1 MVACRRMAPACSMF
15 LAGAATLPIMFATAD
30 AQTLNSAASSG
41 ATAATQAASATSPA
55 ASSGAPATGSSDQGQ
70 TVIVTGT
77 RETNKK
83 ARDSTS
89 PIDVVTA
96 ASLLATG
103 QINLTSG
110 LAIVN
115 PSISLQAFGSDAGAL
130 TNAIRLRGLNPDEVL
145 VLIDGKRRHTTANLY
160 ADSGPQEGTTPVDI
174 DMLPMSMVDHI
185 EVLRDGAAAQYGSDA
200 IAGVVNIILKSG
212 LGGSA
217 QGETGLTEQ
226 GDGFTGSLMVD
237 KGAALGADGFIHI
250 GGDFV
255 HADHTNRG
263 LPDDRTGALDDEV
276 YGDPEQTRE
285 DLGINAMKPLFG
297 DEAELYGNLTY
308 AHRHNEAFENFRLPS
323 VLPQVDPQGF
333 SPLEVGEE
341 NDYAT
346 TIGIRG
352 DGIFGIHWDLSTTW
366 GDDHINIG
374 QRDSANVSLYNAT
387 GFTPMTF
394 RLQAYDQAQ
403 WTNNLDLTRDVQLP
417 LLYSPLHVAVGVEH
431 RFENYTIYP
440 GSPDSYYG
448 SGTQALVGTSP
459 LSTGGFY
466 RDVYA
471 AYGDLETHVT
481 RGWDVDIAGRFEHY
495 TDVGNTETGKIAT
508 RYDFNRRLAVRATI
522 SNGFRAPTLA
532 EEHFSNLEVSPT
544 GASGQLAVDS
554 VAAHL
559 LGAVPLKPER
569 STNISGGF
577 VLEPIDRL
585 HVTVDVYQINIRD
598 RIIDGGSYGGTQAI
612 NALAAQGIQLQSGI
626 DPTDV
631 TAQYFS
637 NGASTRT
644 QGLDLTADYPSSFG
658 AYGRVDWTIAMD
670 LNRSTL
676 DHLSNDTNGNPLL
689 NAQGVSYLTRAT
701 PRSKIILG
709 GHWRLDRFDALVR
722 ESRWGQVTDELTYD
736 SGPNAF
742 SLTKFIPYTAK
753 PRWLTD
759 LEVGV
764 RIIRP
769 LRFAVGATDVFNT
782 HPSRIPLA
790 GSYLGVMPYDEFIQ
804 QIGQDGGFYYARLA
818 YSF

>member
-1 MVACRRMAPACSMF
+1 MIVRRRVVSARSTF
-15 LAGAATLPIMFATAD
+15 IAGAAILPIMLAPAD
-30 AQTLNSAASSG
+30 AQTL
-41 ATAATQAASATSPA
+41 TPA
-55 ASSGAPATGSSDQGQ
+55 ASSGAPAATQTSAQTPAAVSPGASPAGSSDQGQ

-89 PIDVVTA
+89 PIDIVTS
-96 ASLLATG
+96 ASLLSTG
-103 QINLTSG
+103 QTNLTSA

-130 TNAIRLRGLNPDEVL
+130 TDAIRLRGLNPDQVL
-145 VLIDGKRRHTTANLY
+145 VLIDGKRRHTTASIY
-160 ADSGPQEGTTPVDI
+160 ADSGPQEGTTPVDL
-174 DMLPMSMVDHI
+174 DMIPMSMVDHI

-200 IAGVVNIILKSG
+200 IAGVVNIILKSS
-212 LGGSA
+212 LSGSA
-217 QGETGLTEQ
+217 QGETGATEQ
-226 GDGFTGSLMVD
+226 GDGWTGTLMVD
-237 KGAALGADGFIHI
+237 KGAALGSDGFIHI
-250 GGDFV
+250 GGDFI
-255 HADHTNRG
+255 HADRTNRG
-263 LPDDRTGALDDEV
+263 LVDDRTGNLDDEV
-276 YGDPEQTRE
+276 YGSPEQTRE
-285 DLGINAMKPLFG
+285 DLGINAMKPLF
-297 DEAELYGNLTY
+297 DDAIELYGNLTY
-308 AHRHNEAFENFRLPS
+308 AHRHDEAFENFRLPS
-323 VLPQVDPQGF
+323 LLPEVYPGGF
-333 SPLEVGEE
+333 SPLEVSEE

-346 TIGIRG
+346 TLGIRG
-352 DGIFGIHWDLSTTW
+352 DGILGIHWDLSTTW
-366 GDDHINIG
+366 GADHINIG
-374 QRDSANVSLYNAT
+374 QRDSANVSLFEAT

-394 RLQAYDQAQ
+394 RLQAYNQAQ
-403 WTNNLDLTRDVQLP
+403 WTNNLDLTREVQVP
-417 LLYSPLHVAVGVEH
+417 LIYSPLHVAVGVEH
-431 RFENYTIYP
+431 RLENYTIYP

-459 LSTGGFY
+459 LSAGDFY

-481 RGWDVDIAGRFEHY
+481 RGWDVDVAGRFEHY
-495 TDVGNTETGKIAT
+495 TDAGDTETGKIAT
-508 RYDFNRRLAVRATI
+508 RYDFNRRAAVRATI
-522 SNGFRAPTLA
+522 STGFRAPTLA

-598 RIIDGGSYGGTQAI
+598 RIIDGGSYGGTEAI
-612 NALAAQGIQLQSGI
+612 NALIAQGIQLQPGI

-644 QGLDLTADYPSSFG
+644 QGLDLTADYLSSFG
-658 AYGRVDWTIAMD
+658 PYGRVDWTVAMD

-676 DHLSNDTNGNPLL
+676 DHLSDDTNGNPLL
-689 NAQGVSYLTRAT
+689 NAQGISYLTRAT

-709 GHWRLDRFDALVR
+709 AHWRLDRFDALVR
-722 ESRWGQVTDELTYD
+722 ETRWGQVTDELTYD
-736 SGPNAF
+736 SGPDAF

-759 LEVGV
+759 LELGY
-764 RIIRP
+764 RIIQP
-769 LRFAVGATDVFNT
+769 LRFALGATDVFNT

-804 QIGQDGGFYYARLA
+804 QIGQNGGFYYARLA